1 MFPLAWRCI
10 SLNPIKIMLMNSF
23 SFILYK
29 DFLNLFQEELRKQV
43 HVLFMFFAKQMEIFV
58 MNNAIEIYSL
68 SK

>member
-43 HVLFMFFAKQMEIFV
+43 HVLFMVFAKQMGIFV